1 MRRPHLACQPQN
13 DIMLGF
19 IVRLLAALHVCA
31 AGCHSVHRG
40 QGTLQCTAAVS
51 GHMHLA
57 EAASGLDVHTIAQ
70 HVSHTAVTS
79 LMNISNTLH
88 TVAGTGALLQWDHA
102 MTSAAWPDLVL
113 AAKKCDTEPKPR
125 EGCKASPKLQECCNE
140 GFISK
145 ANMCCNSVCLA
156 QAACCK
162 QQECPRH
169 CSAWGPQGLNP
180 KA

>member
-1 MRRPHLACQPQN
+1 MSALLVAIVSTEVRELCSAQQQCQG
-13 DIMLGF
+13 I
-19 IVRLLAALHVCA
+19 C
-31 AGCHSVHRG
+31 
-40 QGTLQCTAAVS
+40 TLQRLHRVS
-51 GHMHLA
+51 
-57 EAASGLDVHTIAQ
+57 DVHTIAQ

-88 TVAGTGALLQWDHA
+88 TVAGTGALPQWDHA

-125 EGCKASPKLQECCNE
+125 EGCKASPKLQESCNK